1 MSTVHGLARR
11 ALHAPRAA
19 TGEARRRA
27 ALHVLDTVGC
37 VVSGATHP
45 IAVTAAGYFGDGLRE
60 RILRWSVQAHLDEF
74 DALHAGAAVVP
85 AAVVVPAALLVA
97 GQERRPGRAV
107 LDAVI
112 AGYEAVVEAG
122 LRFGGAELYASGW
135 WPTALFGS
143 LGAAAATAVL
153 LELDEEQTASALAL
167 ASAGLGGLLSADSF
181 GEAHYLLPGRA
192 AADGV
197 EAAYLARA
205 GATGS
210 GTLLDRP
217 AALALGR
224 HPGASSPG
232 RGVHLEHCGIKAYPC
247 ARPLHAAIDALLAMD
262 TGAATHVEVAL
273 PPALL
278 SFVHADREVPGP
290 AEASAGAAFAVA
302 AALSGHPESVAV
314 YRRAR
319 LHDEVPP
326 VTLAPDAS
334 LDALLPDH
342 WAATVTVRTPSGETS
357 RRIVDALG
365 SPARPLTTEAVLGK
379 FESLTAGRL
388 SDWSTRCL
396 TLDGAGDVVELT
408 KGIAGAMDSEDGRR

>member
-1 MSTVHGLARR
+1 VSTVRGLAAR
-11 ALHAPRAA
+11 ALRAPRAA

-27 ALHVLDTVGC
+27 ALHVLDTMGC

-45 IAVTAAGYFGDGLRE
+45 IAVTAAGYFGDSLRE
-60 RILRWSVQAHLDEF
+60 RVLRWSVQAHLDEF

-97 GQERRPGRAV
+97 GREGRPGGAV
-107 LDAVI
+107 IDAVI
-112 AGYEAVVEAG
+112 AGYEAVVEGG
-122 LRFGGAELYASGW
+122 LRFGGADLYASGW

-143 LGAAAATAVL
+143 LGAAAAMAVL
-153 LELDEEQTASALAL
+153 LELDGKQAASALAL

-205 GATGS
+205 GAAGS
-210 GTLLDRP
+210 ETLLDRP
-217 AALALGR
+217 AALAIGR
-224 HPGASSPG
+224 PPGPPSPSG
-232 RGVHLEHCGIKAYPC
+232 GVHLERCGIKAYPC
-247 ARPLHAAIDALLAMD
+247 ARPLHAAIDALLSMD
-262 TGAATHVEVAL
+262 AGAATHVEVAL
-273 PPALL
+273 PSALM

-302 AALSGHPESVAV
+302 AALSGHPEDVVV

-319 LHDEVPP
+319 LHDGVPP
-326 VTLAPDAS
+326 VTLVTDAS
-334 LDALLPDH
+334 LDALLPDR
-342 WAATVTVRTPSGETS
+342 WAATVTIRTPGGETS

-365 SPARPLTTEAVLGK
+365 SPARPLTAEAVLTK
-379 FESLTAGRL
+379 FETLTAGRL
-388 SDWSTRCL
+388 SDWRTTCL
-396 TLDGAGDVVELT
+396 ALDDQDDVAHLVQE
-408 KGIAGAMDSEDGRR
+408 IMRAADS